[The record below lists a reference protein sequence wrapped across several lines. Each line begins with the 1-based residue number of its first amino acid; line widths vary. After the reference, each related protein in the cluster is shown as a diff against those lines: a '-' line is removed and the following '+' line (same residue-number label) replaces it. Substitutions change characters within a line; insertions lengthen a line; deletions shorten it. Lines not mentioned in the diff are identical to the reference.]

1 MKKLLLTG
9 FEPFLEF
16 PINPTADIAKE
27 LDGTKINDYEITS
40 EILTVDFHQSGTA
53 MIEKIKEHD
62 PDAVI
67 ALGLA
72 GGRHCVTPER
82 VAINCNDG
90 PKDNRGYEPK
100 GERIFAEGPDAYFS
114 TLPIYE
120 MIQSMK
126 EAGLPAKISNT
137 AGTYLCNNVMYHAI
151 HYYSVNNLDR
161 KAGFIHVPASHAL
174 ALEKSLPSWSH
185 EDLVKAIR
193 IAITCLN

>member
-1 MKKLLLTG
+1 MLLTG

-16 PINPTADIAKE
+16 PINPTADIVNE
-27 LDGTKINDYEITS
+27 LNGVKINDYEITS
-40 EILTVDFHQSGTA
+40 EVLTVDFNQSGTE
-53 MIEKIKEHD
+53 MIEKMKQHR

-72 GGRHCVTPER
+72 GGRHCITPER

-100 GERIFAEGPDAYFS
+100 GERIFTEGPDAYFS
-114 TLPIYE
+114 TLPIYA

-137 AGTYLCNNVMYHAI
+137 AGTYLCNNVMYHAL
-151 HYYSVNNLDR
+151 HYYRVNNLDG

-174 ALEKSLPSWSH
+174 ALEKSLPSWSQ

-193 IAITCLN
+193 IAITCLNE